1 MTPPARASP
10 LIRAALI
17 GVTGRMGQALLR
29 AAPGFPQLI
38 ITGAI
43 ASAGSL
49 ALGRDAGEVA
59 GLGVAA
65 NLPVTAD
72 LVASLARAD
81 VAIDFS
87 HAAAT
92 GATLAACRAA
102 RKPLLLGTTGFG
114 AELEAQFEAA
124 AGDIALLVAANTSIG
139 VAVLLELTRRAAQT
153 LPRNFDIDILDMHH
167 RTKQDAPSGTALA
180 LARAAAEARG
190 ASLEEGAALAPIAAL
205 RSPRAE
211 GEIRFA
217 AVRAGDIVGA
227 HTVLFSGIGEE
238 LSVTHRAGDRS
249 IFARGALAAA
259 LWLASRPPG
268 RYGMADFISDKT
280 AS

>member
-1 MTPPARASP
+1 MAPPAHAPP

-29 AAPGFPQLI
+29 VAPAFSQLV

-65 NLPVTAD
+65 NLPVTSD
-72 LVASLARAD
+72 LAAALAQAD

-87 HAAAT
+87 HAAAA

-114 AELEAQFEAA
+114 AELETQFEAA
-124 AGDIALLVAANTSIG
+124 ARDIALLVTANTSIG
-139 VAVLLELTRRAAQT
+139 VAVLLELTRHAARA
-153 LPRNFDIDILDMHH
+153 LPGNFDIDILDMHH

-190 ASLEEGAALAPIAAL
+190 VSLEGAALAPNAAPAA
-205 RSPRAE
+205 PRAE

-268 RYGMADFISDKT
+268 RYDMADFISDKT
-280 AS
+280 VS